1 MFGEVPMARTLY
13 RKILDK
19 HVVRAIDANTVLLYV
34 DLHFANE
41 YTSPQAFAGLVE
53 RGVKAPVPDAHLCVV
68 DHIIPSAA
76 RPRIWRSRCFAR
88 SAPAVRSDMW
98 SSIRA
103 VRSMRFR
110 SRAA

>member
-53 RGVKAPVPDAHLCVV
+53 
-68 DHIIPSAA
+68 
-76 RPRIWRSRCFAR
+76 
-88 SAPAVRSDMW
+88 
-98 SSIRA
+98 
-103 VRSMRFR
+103 
-110 SRAA
+110 

>member
-53 RGVKAPVPDAHLCVV
+53 RGVKAPVPDAHLCV
-68 DHIIPSAA
+68 
-76 RPRIWRSRCFAR
+76 RPKRSR
-88 SAPAVRSDMW
+88 PTAVATASTP
-98 SSIRA
+98 STA
-103 VRSMRFR
+103 
-110 SRAA
+110 